1 MSAADSALHIKMKN
15 LLRQRSLQK
24 AIVPLIKGKKMDYT
38 LILEPGRVLAGNAGI
53 LVTKVLYLKKSG
65 RKNFV
70 IVDAGMND
78 LIRPSLLQR
87 VSQYNP
93 CA

>member
-1 MSAADSALHIKMKN
+1 
-15 LLRQRSLQK
+15 
-24 AIVPLIKGKKMDYT
+24 MDYT
-38 LILEPGRVLAGNAGI
+38 LILEPGRVLTGNAGI

-78 LIRPSLLQR
+78 LLRPSLYSAYHNIIPVHKKAVKNSRQILSARYANQGTFLER
-87 VSQYNP
+87 TGR
-93 CA
+93 